1 VADPNLADA
10 IACLREYG
18 WTYAADTFESQAAR
32 IAELEAALRT
42 ATADTLE
49 LAAQICEAVPLGTG
63 KGSWGDGALLCA
75 AIIRRRRAL
84 ASKEV
89 DRD

>member
-32 IAELEAALRT
+32 IAELEAALKWI
-42 ATADTLE
+42 ADHCVCTS
-49 LAAQICEAVPLGTG
+49 QAVVVA
-63 KGSWGDGALLCA
+63 S
-75 AIIRRRRAL
+75 RAL
-84 ASKEV
+84 ASPRGET
-89 DRD
+89 